1 MKISPVCRTL
11 LSISIALL
19 LASCSP
25 IVDTRGHSADVVDVK
40 QIIIGQSSAEDVTA
54 LLGSPTT
61 TSNFGDEIWY
71 YITQKQARVGLFAP
85 EVTEQHI
92 IGVQFDTN
100 QKVTDIAEFTKA
112 DGKPVQMV
120 SKTTPTEGHSV
131 TFMEQMMGNLGRFN
145 SPGRTGAGAAASS
158 PRNMGR

>member
-1 MKISPVCRTL
+1 M
-11 LSISIALL
+11 
-19 LASCSP
+19 
-25 IVDTRGHSADVVDVK
+25 DTRGHSAEAVDLK
-40 QIIIGQSSAEDVTA
+40 QIIIGQAGPEDVTA

-61 TSNFGDEIWY
+61 TSNFGEDIWY
-71 YITQKQARVGLFAP
+71 YITQKQERVGIFAP

-92 IGVQFDTN
+92 IAVQFDADK
-100 QKVTDIAEFTKA
+100 KVKELGEFTKE

-145 SPGRTGAGAAASS
+145 SPGRAGAAGAS

>member
-1 MKISPVCRTL
+1 MNISLFNRGI
-11 LSISIALL
+11 LSISIALA

-25 IVDTRGHSADVVDVK
+25 IVDTRGHSTELVDLK
-40 QIIIGQSSAEDVTA
+40 QIIVGQAGPEDVTA

-71 YITQKQARVGLFAP
+71 YITQRQERVGLFAP

-92 IGVQFDTN
+92 IGVQFDAN
-100 QKVTDIAEFTKA
+100 KKVTDIGEFTKA

-120 SKTTPTEGHSV
+120 SKTTPTEGHTV

-145 SPGRTGAGAAASS
+145 APGRAGAAGAS
-158 PRNMGR
+158 PRNQGR

>member
-1 MKISPVCRTL
+1 M
-11 LSISIALL
+11 L

-25 IVDTRGHSADVVDVK
+25 IVDTRGHSAEAVDLK
-40 QIIIGQSSAEDVTA
+40 QIIVGQSSAEDVTA

-71 YITQKQARVGLFAP
+71 YITQRQERVGMFAP

-92 IGVQFDTN
+92 IGVQFDADK
-100 QKVTDIAEFTKA
+100 KVKDIGEFAKE
-112 DGKPVQMV
+112 DGKPVQIV
-120 SKTTPTEGHSV
+120 NKTTPTEGHTV

-145 SPGRTGAGAAASS
+145 SPGRTGAAASS
-158 PRNMGR
+158 PRNVGH